1 MQAYIIRRI
10 WLALVTVGLV
20 AIIIFMLLRFIP
32 GSVLDLMVAELAEE
46 TGTVELD
53 VEGLKH
59 LLGLDVPIPVQFGRW
74 IGFWPQ
80 ETGRF
85 SGVLQG
91 DWGTS
96 LWSGESIIEMMMHR
110 IPVSV
115 ELALLGIAIAWL
127 MGLPIGIW
135 SAIRQDTVIDY
146 GGRGFTIFW
155 LAAPGF
161 WIATMVIVY
170 PSILIGWTP
179 PMEYIPLAKDPLG
192 NIGQFLIPAF
202 LTGAATSATISR
214 YSRTWML
221 EVLRQDYIR
230 TAWAKGLQERTVIL
244 RHALRNA
251 LIPLLTILGR
261 ELSRLITGV
270 VIMEQIFVLPG
281 MGRLFLNAL
290 NQRDYPVVQAINLLT
305 STWGVF
311 MNLVVDII
319 YAYIDPRIRYR

>member
-1 MQAYIIRRI
+1 MQTYIIRRV
-10 WLALVTVGLV
+10 WLAFITIGLV
-20 AIIIFMLLRFIP
+20 AIIIFLLLRFIP

-46 TGTVELD
+46 TGTVDLD
-53 VEGLKH
+53 IEGLKH
-59 LLGLDVPIPVQFGRW
+59 LLGLDVPVYAQFGRW

-80 ETGRF
+80 D
-85 SGVLQG
+85 SGAFYGIIQG
-91 DWGTS
+91 NWGTS
-96 LWSGESIIEMMMHR
+96 LWSGESIIQMMLHR
-110 IPVSV
+110 IPVSI
-115 ELALLGIAIAWL
+115 ELALLGMTLAWFI
-127 MGLPIGIW
+127 GLPIGIW
-135 SAIRQDTVIDY
+135 SAIRQDTAIDF
-146 GGRGFTIFW
+146 GGRSFTIFW

-161 WIATMVIVY
+161 WIGTMVIVY
-170 PSILIGWTP
+170 PSILWGWTP
-179 PMEYIPLAKDPLG
+179 PIEYIPLVKDPIG

-202 LTGAATSATISR
+202 LTGAATSASISR

-251 LIPLLTILGR
+251 LIPLITVFGR

-290 NQRDYPVVQAINLLT
+290 NTRDYPVVQAVNLLT

-311 MNLVVDII
+311 LNLIIDIT